1 MNRDFTLILPPDLR
15 FLHLV
20 SRVGFKLSGDVA
32 RSWGKAESSAFS
44 DAFELA
50 LSEAYTNSV
59 KHGRGNGL
67 ASDISI
73 DFKSGPDSLTIRI
86 KDSNPPFSL
95 EYSPPSGDDRY
106 RSSGYGLYIIHRVM
120 DDVRYSR
127 ENGCNVMTLSKSF
140 QSCG

>member
-20 SRVGFKLSGDVA
+20 SRVGFKLAGDVV
-32 RSWGKAESSAFS
+32 RSDVNCDTSPFP

-50 LSEAYTNSV
+50 LSEAFTNSV
-59 KHGRGNGL
+59 KHGRGKGM

-73 DFKSGPDSLTIRI
+73 DFEAGPDGLTIRI

-127 ENGCNVMTLSKSF
+127 ENGCNIMTLSKRYP
-140 QSCG
+140 SCG